1 LEILDFELR
10 MCWIGFW
17 ISFFGCIL
25 ALGSSE

>member
-10 MCWIGFW
+10 MYWFW
-17 ISFFGCIL
+17 ISIFGCIL